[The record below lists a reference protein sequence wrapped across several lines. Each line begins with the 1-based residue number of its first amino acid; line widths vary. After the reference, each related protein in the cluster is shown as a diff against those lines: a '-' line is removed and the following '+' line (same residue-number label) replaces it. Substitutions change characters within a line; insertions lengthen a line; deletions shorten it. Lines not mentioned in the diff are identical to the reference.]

1 MSFADLTLA
10 RYSCRSYTNEPV
22 SGADLEQILEAG
34 RIAPSA
40 CNRYPTRVL
49 ACTTPEQLAAAAS
62 AQPRFE
68 RDGSVF
74 GAPLVLVV
82 CGRANDAWVRR
93 ADEMNAAIV
102 DATIVCDQMM
112 MQATDLGLGTCWVSA
127 FDPAACAQ
135 ALGLPEG
142 TYPYHMLVVGHAADA
157 IAAADARAAR
167 TIARED
173 FLLRPSR

>member
-1 MSFADLTLA
+1 MTFAGLTLA
-10 RYSCRSYTNEPV
+10 RYSCRSYTAEPV
-22 SGADLEQILEAG
+22 SDADLERILEAG
-34 RIAPSA
+34 RVAPSA
-40 CNRYPTRVL
+40 CNRHPTRV
-49 ACTTPEQLAAAAS
+49 AVCNTPERLAATAS

-68 RDGSVF
+68 RDGSIF

-82 CGRANDAWVRR
+82 CGRADDAWVRR
-93 ADEMNAAIV
+93 ADEMNAAII
-102 DATIVCDQMM
+102 DASIVCDQMM

-142 TYPYHMLVVGHAADA
+142 TYPYHMLVVGHAADT
-157 IAAADARAAR
+157 IAGADARAAR